1 MNYELTEHAEKRKN
15 QRGFSDH
22 TMNLIVESGRHEP
35 APGVAIRIFFGN
47 KEYQKIVALLKKE
60 LQLLDR
66 CKGGTIIASSD
77 GDIITI
83 YK

>member
-1 MNYELTEHAEKRKN
+1 MNYRLSEHAEKRKN

-35 APGVAIRIFFGN
+35 APGGAIRIFFGN
-47 KEYQKIVALLKKE
+47 KEHQEIIDLLKKD
-60 LQLLDR
+60 LQLLDK
-66 CKGGTIIASSD
+66 CKGGTIIASTD
-77 GDIITI
+77 GNIITI